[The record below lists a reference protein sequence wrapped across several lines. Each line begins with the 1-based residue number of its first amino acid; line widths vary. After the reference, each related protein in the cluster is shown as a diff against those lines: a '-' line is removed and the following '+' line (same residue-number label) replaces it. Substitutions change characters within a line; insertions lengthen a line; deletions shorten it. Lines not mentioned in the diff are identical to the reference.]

1 MSSKL
6 IQMAL
11 TRGLLSGYGGK
22 TVFAKVKRGTFSLNS
37 SHFEDKLITYHD
49 EWLPANTGGGQEL
62 VRVGSTQYTR
72 IYAGGIISNSI
83 LTQLK
88 ITEGEI
94 INFLKLTILD
104 QKHRTRLFKSC
115 LPKSDGVWQYT
126 YQVLE
131 KNPSIS
137 ATLGKETIKFK
148 GKTVFVHYFLLCPIG
163 K

>member
-1 MSSKL
+1 MSLKL

-22 TVFAKVKRGTFSLNS
+22 SDFAKVKRGTFNLNS

-49 EWLPANTGGGQEL
+49 EWLPANTGGGHEL

-72 IYAGGIISNSI
+72 LYAGGIISKLK
-83 LTQLK
+83 LTHLG
-88 ITEGEI
+88 ITETDI
-94 INFLKLTILD
+94 INFLKLTIID
-104 QKHRTRLFKSC
+104 QKHRTRLFNSC
-115 LPKSDGVWQYT
+115 LPKSDGVWQYS

-131 KNPSIS
+131 KDPSIS
-137 ATLGKETIKFK
+137 VTLGKETIKFK
-148 GKTVFVHYFLLCPIG
+148 AKTVFVHYFLLCPIG